1 MREYPSQHALR
12 PIMLIINPIMHLWH
26 ETETRL
32 VARGV
37 VGEWDRAMFHL
48 QNGAINSPLCS
59 EDIEHSG

>member
-1 MREYPSQHALR
+1 
-12 PIMLIINPIMHLWH
+12 MHLWH

-32 VARGV
+32 VARWV
-37 VGEWDRAMFHL
+37 MGEWYRAMFHL

>member
-12 PIMLIINPIMHLWH
+12 PIMLIINPIMHSWH

-37 VGEWDRAMFHL
+37 VGGGGGGVGGRHVSFAKWCD
-48 QNGAINSPLCS
+48 Q
-59 EDIEHSG
+59 

>member
-1 MREYPSQHALR
+1 
-12 PIMLIINPIMHLWH
+12 MLIINPITLLWH

-37 VGEWDRAMFHL
+37 VEEWDRAMFHL

-59 EDIEHSG
+59 GDIEHSG